1 MDAMRMNASVCPA
14 GPPDTV
20 ASSPGCCR
28 CVKYRVESWARA
40 YTVRMVRTEAIRHR
54 PLTVE
59 EYLALEEENSVRHE
73 YVGGQVFAFAG
84 AKEAHNLIVANLIT
98 ALRTAARNTP
108 CRVYPSDM
116 LLRAAEDA
124 FYYPDV
130 MTVCD
135 PEDTNATYKT
145 RPCTVVEVLSPST
158 SSVDQREKLLAYRR
172 IPSLK
177 AYVIV
182 YQDEMRVKTVSRDV
196 NGAWWEAEVA
206 GEGNVLFPCPELE
219 LTLAEIYEDV
229 LPAGGD
235 S

>member
-1 MDAMRMNASVCPA
+1 M
-14 GPPDTV
+14 
-20 ASSPGCCR
+20 
-28 CVKYRVESWARA
+28 VKI
-40 YTVRMVRTEAIRHR
+40 EAIRHR
-54 PLTVE
+54 PLTVD
-59 EYLALEEENSVRHE
+59 EYLEFEEESTVRHE
-73 YVGGQVFAFAG
+73 YVARQIFAFAG
-84 AKEAHNLIVANLIT
+84 AKESHNLIVVNLIT
-98 ALRTAARNTP
+98 SLRTAARSTT

-116 LLRAAEDA
+116 LLRVAEDA

-135 PEDTNATYKT
+135 PEDTNDTYKT
-145 RPCTVVEVLSPST
+145 RPCTVIEVLSPST
-158 SSVDQREKLLAYRR
+158 SSVDLREKLLTYRR
-172 IPSLK
+172 LPSLK

-182 YQDEMRVKTVSRDV
+182 YQDEMRVKTISRDA

-229 LPAGGD
+229 FPRVAD

>member
-1 MDAMRMNASVCPA
+1 
-14 GPPDTV
+14 
-20 ASSPGCCR
+20 
-28 CVKYRVESWARA
+28 
-40 YTVRMVRTEAIRHR
+40 MVRPEAIRHR

-59 EYLALEEENSVRHE
+59 EYLALEDESSVRHE
-73 YVGGQVFAFAG
+73 YVAGQIFAFAG

-116 LLRAAEDA
+116 LLRAADDA

-135 PEDTNATYKT
+135 PEDTNTAYKT
-145 RPCTVVEVLSPST
+145 RPCTVIEVLSPST
-158 SSVDQREKLLAYRR
+158 SSTDQREKLLAYRR

-177 AYVIV
+177 AYIIV
-182 YQDEMRVKTVSRDV
+182 YQDEMRVKTVSRDAQ
-196 NGAWWEAEVA
+196 GAWWESEVA
-206 GEGNVLFPCPELE
+206 GEGNVLVPCPEIE
-219 LTLAEIYEDV
+219 LTLSDIYEDV
-229 LPAGGD
+229 FPVAVE